1 MKAGPGLARPFLHPM
16 RSRPLFIV
24 AALAV
29 GQLGAAVANPRVLLL
44 DGAVVGSAIVAVGE
58 RGAIF
63 RSADNA
69 RTWQAAASLASATL
83 TGVGFAPDGARG
95 WAVGHD
101 ALILTT
107 TDAGRTWQQQWQ
119 GENLAD
125 SFLDILAL
133 DAQRAIAVGAY
144 GLSVT
149 TTDAGKTWTRR
160 KISDDDYHFNRL
172 SRGPTGTLYLA
183 GEHGTLLRSADDGAT
198 WQRIPAAYE
207 GSFYGILPLD
217 QRTLIA
223 HGLRGRSFRS
233 IDDGDTWLPLV
244 TPEPVL
250 LAASLKLR
258 SNFFVFAGH
267 ARVLLVSRDYGKSLK
282 KWEAPLTTAVAEL
295 LEAPDGSIVALGE
308 AGATRLE
315 APR

>member
-1 MKAGPGLARPFLHPM
+1 M
-16 RSRPLFIV
+16 RSRTLFFLV
-24 AALAV
+24 ALAV
-29 GQLGAAVANPRVLLL
+29 GELGAAVVNPRVLLL
-44 DGAVVGSAIVAVGE
+44 DGAVVGPDIVAVGE

-63 RSADNA
+63 RSTDNA
-69 RTWQAAASLASATL
+69 RTWQAAASLATATL
-83 TGVGFAPDGARG
+83 TGVTVVPEGVRG

-107 TDAGRTWQQQWQ
+107 SDAGRTWQQQWQ
-119 GENLAD
+119 GESLAD
-125 SFLDILAL
+125 SFLDVLAL
-133 DAQRAIAVGAY
+133 DAQRVIAVGAY
-144 GLSVT
+144 GLFVT
-149 TTDAGKTWTRR
+149 TIDGGKTWTRR

-183 GEHGTLLRSADDGAT
+183 GERGTLLRSSDEGAT
-198 WQRIPAAYE
+198 WKRIAAAYE

-217 QRTLIA
+217 KRTLVA
-223 HGLRGRSFRS
+223 HGLRGRTFRS
-233 IDDGDTWLPLV
+233 IDDGDTWVPLA

-267 ARVLLVSRDYGKSLK
+267 ARVLLISRDYGKSLT
-282 KWEAPLTTAVAEL
+282 KWENPLTTAVAEL
-295 LEAPDGSIVALGE
+295 VEAPDGSIVALGE
-308 AGATRLE
+308 AGATLLA

>member
-1 MKAGPGLARPFLHPM
+1 M
-16 RSRPLFIV
+16 RSRTLFFLV
-24 AALAV
+24 ALAV
-29 GQLGAAVANPRVLLL
+29 GELGAAVVNPRVLLL
-44 DGAVVGSAIVAVGE
+44 DGAVVGPDIVAVGE

-63 RSADNA
+63 RSTDNA
-69 RTWQAAASLASATL
+69 RTWQAAASLATATL
-83 TGVGFAPDGARG
+83 TGVTFVPEGVRG

-107 TDAGRTWQQQWQ
+107 SDAGRTWQQQWQ
-119 GENLAD
+119 GESLAD
-125 SFLDILAL
+125 SFLDVLAL
-133 DAQRAIAVGAY
+133 DAQRVIAVGAY
-144 GLSVT
+144 GLFVT
-149 TTDAGKTWTRR
+149 TIDGGKTWTRR

-183 GEHGTLLRSADDGAT
+183 GERGTLLRSSDEGAT
-198 WQRIPAAYE
+198 WKRIAAAYE

-217 QRTLIA
+217 KRTLVA
-223 HGLRGRSFRS
+223 HGLRGRTFRS
-233 IDDGDTWLPLV
+233 IDDGDTWVPLA

-267 ARVLLVSRDYGKSLK
+267 ARVLLISRDYGKSLT
-282 KWEAPLTTAVAEL
+282 KWENPLTTAVAEL
-295 LEAPDGSIVALGE
+295 VEAPDGSIVALGE
-308 AGATRLE
+308 AGATLLA

>member
-1 MKAGPGLARPFLHPM
+1 M
-16 RSRPLFIV
+16 RFRPLLLV

-44 DGAVVGSAIVAVGE
+44 DGSVVGSDIVAVGE

-63 RSADNA
+63 RSSDNGL
-69 RTWQAAASLASATL
+69 TWHAAASLATATL
-83 TGVGFAPDGARG
+83 TGVAFAADGTRG

-125 SFLDILAL
+125 SFLDVLAL
-133 DAQRAIAVGAY
+133 DAHRALAVGAY

-149 TTDAGKTWTRR
+149 TSDAGKTWTRR
-160 KISDDDYHFNRL
+160 KISDADYHFNRL

-183 GEHGTLLRSADDGAT
+183 GEHGTLLRSADNGAT

-217 QRTLIA
+217 KRTLIA

-233 IDDGDTWLPLV
+233 IDDGDTWVPLV

-250 LAASLKLR
+250 LAASVQLK
-258 SNFFVFAGH
+258 SNVFVLAGH
-267 ARVLLVSRDYGKSLK
+267 ARVLLVSRDNGKSLQT
-282 KWEAPLTTAVAEL
+282 WEAPLTTAVAEL
-295 LEAPDGSIVALGE
+295 IAAPDGSIVALGE
-308 AGATRLE
+308 AGATRLA

>member
-1 MKAGPGLARPFLHPM
+1 M
-16 RSRPLFIV
+16 RFRPLLLV

-44 DGAVVGSAIVAVGE
+44 DGSVVGSDIVAVGE

-63 RSADNA
+63 RSSDNA
-69 RTWQAAASLASATL
+69 LTWHAAASLATATL
-83 TGVGFAPDGARG
+83 TGVAFSSDGTRG

-125 SFLDILAL
+125 SFLDVLAL
-133 DAQRAIAVGAY
+133 DAHRALAVGAY

-149 TTDAGKTWTRR
+149 TSDAGKTWTRR
-160 KISDDDYHFNRL
+160 KISDADYHFNRL

-183 GEHGTLLRSADDGAT
+183 GEHGTLLRSTDDGAT
-198 WQRIPAAYE
+198 WKNIPAAYE

-217 QRTLIA
+217 KRTLIA

-233 IDDGDTWLPLV
+233 IDDGDTWVPLV

-250 LAASLKLR
+250 LAASVQLK
-258 SNFFVFAGH
+258 SNVFVLAGH
-267 ARVLLVSRDYGKSLK
+267 ARVLLVSRDYGKSLQT
-282 KWEAPLTTAVAEL
+282 WEAPLTTAVAEL
-295 LEAPDGSIVALGE
+295 IAAPDGSIVALGE

>member
-1 MKAGPGLARPFLHPM
+1 ML
-16 RSRPLFIV
+16 SRPLLLV

-29 GQLGAAVANPRVLLL
+29 GHLSAAVTNPRVLLL
-44 DGAVVGSAIVAVGE
+44 DGSVVGSDIVAVGE

-63 RSADNA
+63 RSSDNA
-69 RTWQAAASLASATL
+69 LTCHAAASLATTTL
-83 TGVGFAPDGARG
+83 TGVAFSSDGTRG

-107 TDAGRTWQQQWQ
+107 NDAGRTWQQQWQ

-133 DAQRAIAVGAY
+133 DAHRAIAVGAY

-149 TTDAGKTWTRR
+149 TTDGGKTWTRR

-183 GEHGTLLRSADDGAT
+183 GEHGTLLRSTDDGAT
-198 WQRIPAAYE
+198 WQNIPAAYE

-217 QRTLIA
+217 KRTLIA

-233 IDDGDTWLPLV
+233 IDDGDTWVPLV

-250 LAASLKLR
+250 LAASVQLK
-258 SNFFVFAGH
+258 SNVFVLAGH
-267 ARVLLVSRDYGKSLK
+267 ARVLLVSRDNGKSLQT
-282 KWEAPLTTAVAEL
+282 WAAPLTTAVAEL
-295 LEAPDGSIVALGE
+295 IAAPDGSIVALGE